1 MRVAIGLSLV
11 VAAAAPLLSARAQQ
25 DTLLVPRGAR
35 VRLRTDDA
43 SDTAWHVGT
52 LASVRPETLLVE
64 RCRRCLPDAYARD
77 RVHDFQA
84 SIGRPSHAGA
94 GVALGALAG
103 AAVIA
108 LGVHDC
114 RDTGEG
120 PPCALGYTVLPIAA
134 IGGGIGG
141 GIIGSFV
148 PAGPERWRPAR
159 LASARDASV
168 AVPAR
173 ASSWFEKPVPG
184 ARGGAQFG
192 ALVGAPLGA
201 LYGLGT
207 ETCYVTAVRGEATSC
222 RMRGA
227 VLGLAG
233 GAFVGSVLGAGIG
246 AAGVSRCPAAASFGR
261 ALAGAALWTAP
272 AVAAY
277 QLLRRQRDPEH
288 RTVGLFVAGVS
299 LPFVQAEGAARAASG
314 ACARGGR

>member
-1 MRVAIGLSLV
+1 MRPTRLLSLV
-11 VAAAAPLLSARAQQ
+11 VALATSSPLGAQ
-25 DTLLVPRGAR
+25 DTVVARVDAR
-35 VRLRTDDA
+35 VRLRTDSA
-43 SDTAWHVGT
+43 PTAPWRVGT
-52 LASVRPETLLVE
+52 LAAVRPETLLV
-64 RCRRCLPDAYARD
+64 RPCRGCLPGAYARD
-77 RVHDFQA
+77 RVRDFEV
-84 SIGRPSHAGA
+84 SLGRPSYAGA
-94 GVALGALAG
+94 GVALGALAS

-108 LGVHDC
+108 LDVHDC

-120 PPCALGYTVLPIAA
+120 PPCALGYTMLPIAA
-134 IGGGIGG
+134 IAGAIGG
-141 GIIGSFV
+141 GMIGSLV
-148 PAGPERWRPAR
+148 PAGRERWRPAR

-173 ASSWFEKPVPG
+173 ASSWFGKPVPG

-261 ALAGAALWTAP
+261 ALVGAALWSAP

-277 QLLRRQRDPEH
+277 QVLRRQRDPEH
-288 RTVGLFVAGVS
+288 RTIGLFVAGVS

-314 ACARGGR
+314 ACARRGR